1 MNMEQK
7 VHTVVVDGITYE
19 FYHISVRVL
28 NKMIFRVLSMI
39 GPAIAQSMDKELGKT
54 REEIVQSLVGLL
66 NAKLDPDVL
75 DTIMMDLLSS
85 TICVGKGRVTD
96 KFDIIFTDISH
107 LWKVVIEAGKYYFSS
122 FFVEGSLLDKVMQKA
137 KTLNT

>member
-7 VHTVVVDGITYE
+7 VHTVVVDGVTYE

-39 GPAIAQSMDKELGKT
+39 GPAIAQSMDKEMGKT
-54 REEIVQSLVGLL
+54 KEEIVQSLVGLL

-75 DTIMMDLLSS
+75 DTIMMELLSS
-85 TICVGKGRVTD
+85 TICVGKGRVVD
-96 KFDIIFTDISH
+96 KFDIIFTDIGH

-122 FFVEGSLLDKVMQKA
+122 FFAEGSLLEKIMQKA
-137 KTLNT
+137 KTLGM